1 MTETTQKVEVAVT
14 GRKAVL
20 NVRKWSVA
28 SPKGV
33 AICFHG
39 LSVNSAEFVLLA
51 EELNKNQFDVI
62 CPDWIG
68 HGQSSWLGIGD
79 AYRWNNYAS
88 CLSKVIHAFGQPGRT
103 HLLGCSYGGVVLL
116 LFLLASKFKPAS
128 ATFVD
133 VPVVARKEL
142 IDFNRVIAEVMLQEF
157 PDLEAAINY
166 LHRKRPSLAD
176 FPCHVAEFL
185 ARNRFIKTGG
195 AYRIACDPAVSKG
208 AEVEANT
215 NFDFRPRLP
224 CLHFD
229 CLFLYGRLSPFSERD
244 WFLELTK
251 SNGQIRFNDGLN
263 AGHPPSLL
271 TYEQVK
277 PIVQFMTERS
287 LR

>member
-1 MTETTQKVEVAVT
+1 MTETSQKMEVVVN
-14 GRKAVL
+14 GGKAVV

-39 LSVNSAEFVLLA
+39 LSVSSAEFVLLA

-68 HGQSSWLGIGD
+68 HGQSSYLGNGD
-79 AYRWNNYAS
+79 AYRWDNYAS

-103 HLLGCSYGGVVLL
+103 HLLGCSYGGIVLL

-133 VPVVARKEL
+133 VPVVARREL
-142 IDFNRVIAEVMLQEF
+142 IDFNQVIAEVVSQEF
-157 PDLEAAINY
+157 PDLEAATNY
-166 LHRKRPSLAD
+166 LHHKRPSLGE
-176 FPCHVAEFL
+176 FPGHLAEFL
-185 ARNRFIKTGG
+185 TRNRFVKTGA
-195 AYRIACDPAVSKG
+195 AYRIACDPMVSKG
-208 AEVEANT
+208 AEVEVNA
-215 NFDFRPRLP
+215 NFDFRPRLSG
-224 CLHFD
+224 LHFD
-229 CLFLYGRLSPFSERD
+229 CLFLYGCRSPFRERD

-251 SNGQIRFNDGLN
+251 SNGQIRFSDALN

-277 PIVQFMTERS
+277 PIAQFMAENTSE
-287 LR
+287 